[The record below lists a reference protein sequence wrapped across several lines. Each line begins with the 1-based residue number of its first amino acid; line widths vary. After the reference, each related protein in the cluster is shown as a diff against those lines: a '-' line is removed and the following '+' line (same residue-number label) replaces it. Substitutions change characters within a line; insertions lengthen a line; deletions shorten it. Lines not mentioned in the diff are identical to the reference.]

1 MPRTPRPAANTSS
14 PIKPPLPK
22 PSFTTYQ
29 RSFSPSKPLPA
40 TPASTTSSITASK
53 LNTRHIRPQT
63 HFLHLSLLHAAAAPT
78 LTAYTSSAHDNL
90 LAIHKS
96 LQALYSQVL
105 VLERQARQAENA
117 LTLHRWAGGNVNSV
131 GRRLN
136 VLCAVLR
143 DVMAL
148 TAPGGRMVVRRRRKG
163 RAERGSEDLDG
174 ENDGTDGGD
183 LHAAHEQEGEHEEE
197 ELIEEQKGQ
206 YAILIA
212 DFTAWTTW
220 VQAIW
225 RARDKA
231 SDEYG
236 SDTTASIDIPTTPSP
251 AGSNPLL
258 NTPDTTV
265 TPIDPLGDAPKASL
279 RSLTHTINALLL
291 RLNDLPAFQA
301 STQNH
306 TPTTS
311 TSLSSTPTPIHLLT
325 LSHALLTG
333 MQEELQLMREI
344 EFEIVVGEEAWTR
357 QRLGRLAGE
366 VESGFGTPIR
376 R

>member
-1 MPRTPRPAANTSS
+1 M
-14 PIKPPLPK
+14 
-22 PSFTTYQ
+22 
-29 RSFSPSKPLPA
+29 
-40 TPASTTSSITASK
+40 
-53 LNTRHIRPQT
+53 
-63 HFLHLSLLHAAAAPT
+63 
-78 LTAYTSSAHDNL
+78 
-90 LAIHKS
+90 
-96 LQALYSQVL
+96 
-105 VLERQARQAENA
+105 ERQARQAENV

-148 TAPGGRMVVRRRRKG
+148 TAPGGRMVPARRRG
-163 RAERGSEDLDG
+163 RHVEHGNEEGHGEDDENAG
-174 ENDGTDGGD
+174 EDREPVG
-183 LHAAHEQEGEHEEE
+183 EEGEEE
-197 ELIEEQKGQ
+197 EAEELVEEQQGQ

-225 RARDKA
+225 RARDK
-231 SDEYG
+231 DLDDDG
-236 SDTTASIDIPTTPSP
+236 CDTTASPDMATTPSP
-251 AGSNPLL
+251 AGSAPLL
-258 NTPDTTV
+258 NTPDSSTI

-291 RLNDLPAFQA
+291 RLNDLPAFPA
-301 STQNH
+301 SHPPTLKSI
-306 TPTTS
+306 TPASPSNSPPAPPTP
-311 TSLSSTPTPIHLLT
+311 PTPIHLLALSLT
-325 LSHALLTG
+325 LLIG

>member
-1 MPRTPRPAANTSS
+1 MHQN
-14 PIKPPLPK
+14 L
-22 PSFTTYQ
+22 
-29 RSFSPSKPLPA
+29 
-40 TPASTTSSITASK
+40 
-53 LNTRHIRPQT
+53 QT
-63 HFLHLSLLHAAAAPT
+63 L
-78 LTAYTSSAHDNL
+78 YT
-90 LAIHKS
+90 
-96 LQALYSQVL
+96 QVL
-105 VLERQARQAENA
+105 VLERQARQAENV

-148 TAPGGRMVVRRRRKG
+148 TAPGGRMVPARRRG
-163 RAERGSEDLDG
+163 RHVERGNEEGHVEVDG
-174 ENDGTDGGD
+174 NGGD
-183 LHAAHEQEGEHEEE
+183 DRDAAGDRGEKGDEE
-197 ELIEEQKGQ
+197 ELVEEQKGS
-206 YAILIA
+206 YAILVA

-225 RARDKA
+225 RARDN
-231 SDEYG
+231 SLNDSHEG
-236 SDTTASIDIPTTPSP
+236 NDIPNSPDMIMTPSP

-258 NTPDTTV
+258 NTPETTI

-291 RLNDLPAFQA
+291 RLNDLPAFPS
-301 STQNH
+301 STPPKP
-306 TPTTS
+306 TPTTPAPRPTSAS
-311 TSLSSTPTPIHLLT
+311 TPTRPTPIHLLA
-325 LSHALLTG
+325 LSLALLTG

-366 VESGFGTPIR
+366 VERGFGTPVR